1 MVQGELP
8 VPDADVGI
16 ILGKGGATV
25 RELQQLSGA
34 KIMIARRNEF
44 MPGTKHRLVTLAGA
58 PLAVNMARFL
68 IMRKIQTEKEK
79 L

>member
-1 MVQGELP
+1 GGGGGGGSGGGGGEYVHRNMSMSSQGQGGTGGGGAGCVVHGELP

-34 KIMIARRNEF
+34 KIM
-44 MPGTKHRLVTLAGA
+44 M
-58 PLAVNMARFL
+58 
-68 IMRKIQTEKEK
+68 
-79 L
+79 